1 VAGSINVETARSVD
15 RQTVLELLEERG
27 LDAKAGDSDLT
38 VEVRCDDCGE
48 LLVEL
53 ETLVRDAELPLV
65 PVEADGRIFLRPPG
79 D

>member
-1 VAGSINVETARSVD
+1 VAGSINVQTARIVD

-27 LDAKAGDSDLT
+27 LEAKAGDSDLT
-38 VEVRCDDCGE
+38 VEVRCDDCAE

-53 ETLVRDAELPLV
+53 ETLVREAQLPLV
-65 PVEADGRIFLRPPG
+65 PVEDEGRIFLRPPG